1 MFGEESVRADQE
13 RRARQAQYA
22 ADLRKQMEDNESS
35 RNKAFQS
42 SASRHILNLNS
53 NSNQPLPRNTSWAPS
68 QYLGLPTSDETSI
81 QNLNENTAPYSS
93 RPSFNVKQI
102 AEDQIRASSVTDDTS
117 LTTYSKSNNNNNYS
131 NYNNNNNG
139 SNNYNNNSNYN
150 FKIQSQI
157 QSLKSSIE
165 RIMSVE
171 IPMRMKSSDEAI
183 SSLNSKLEN
192 ALQLSRDSNQAF
204 RDKLAELSFNY
215 NQVNQKYLDHSEKLR
230 SAVSELRND
239 FSRNNETSN
248 SRFASIES
256 RLDSIESSIR
266 SISNKQQQIE
276 RSLAE
281 QNSALTNA
289 ISSAEKNANISDQ
302 NIMNQLETLNR
313 ETISTF
319 SQVNQ
324 AIESSTVGLNESI
337 TLLAKDVRE
346 SFKIIRTETENEISQ
361 LKAQNE
367 NSFNEIGKNFSSFQ
381 TEVVSTFTTFR
392 EIMNSGLET
401 LQDAYATESKARNDS
416 DQILSSNQKDIVVKF
431 TDQCDSIQKT
441 IEKVESSISP
451 TVDQICNSYFLK
463 WKNELSTFIN
473 GTLNSIEG
481 LQTKINENEQKFTEF
496 TSLQA
501 KTNNDVLEQL
511 SIESQAKEQMNAEI
525 SGIKNQV
532 DEEIN
537 KTDNK
542 FKQNDKKIGQI
553 DNKFKKND
561 KKIVQIDKKFKQNDE
576 KLVQIDTQFKQN
588 NEKFGQIDNRLEQN
602 DEKIGK
608 IDNRL
613 QQNDEIVGH
622 INDKIGQHDT
632 KIGEANDKIVQIDEK
647 LVQFDGRIDQTDNK
661 ISQTDEKLGQMDENY
676 QSRLSGIDQE
686 ITENIKKKI
695 ATLEAQAGTTQA
707 TTTINERLDTAIDQ
721 IEKLTTKIPSD
732 LTDRLSQVETISSN
746 QSALNQRIAQ
756 IETAMKSGKSTKKSL
771 TKPQSPNSDN
781 GQNDFQK
788 MGKAF
793 FNGINDFNS
802 NGSPNSSPPSTP
814 RANKSDED
822 NNAQNSKKPREPS
835 GNSSSGSR
843 SKKKNDSK

>member
-337 TLLAKDVRE
+337 TSLAKDVRE

-401 LQDAYATESKARNDS
+401 LQDAYTTESKARNDS

-576 KLVQIDTQFKQN
+576 K
-588 NEKFGQIDNRLEQN
+588 
-602 DEKIGK
+602 IGK

-647 LVQFDGRIDQTDNK
+647 LVQFDGRIDQTGNK